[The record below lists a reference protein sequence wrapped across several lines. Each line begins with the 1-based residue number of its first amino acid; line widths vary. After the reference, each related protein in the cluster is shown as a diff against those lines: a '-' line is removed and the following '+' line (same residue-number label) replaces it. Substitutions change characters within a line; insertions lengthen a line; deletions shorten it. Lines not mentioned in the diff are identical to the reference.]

1 MPLCKIADR
10 IIQLNCRYGYTPRIC
25 ADYAIEDGEP
35 EVVIS
40 ATDNEINELKERSE
54 HKLPDGYFESL
65 VIYKKLCA
73 DMPLCDGFLM
83 HGSAIEFDSRAYLFT
98 AKSGVGKTTHTM
110 LWKQEFGDAVGII
123 NGDKPILRRVG
134 DGFRVY
140 GTPWSG
146 KEHYNTNTSAPLG
159 AICVIERGDH
169 NECMR
174 LGEKDAVK
182 AVMAQVMMPSD
193 KSMMMLQLRLIDMLI
208 KQVPVYKMI
217 CLPDAEAARVAFD
230 TMIGNKL

>member
-35 EVVIS
+35 ELVLS
-40 ATDNEINELKERSE
+40 ASEDEIAALRSRSE

-65 VIYKKLCA
+65 VLYRKLCA

-83 HGSAIEFDSRAYLFT
+83 HGSAVEFDRRAYLFT

-110 LWKQEFGDAVGII
+110 LWKQEFGDAVSII

-134 DGFRVY
+134 EDFNVY

-146 KEHYNTNTSAPLG
+146 KEHYNTNMSAPLS
-159 AICVIERGDH
+159 AICVIERGER
-169 NECMR
+169 NECVELSER
-174 LGEKDAVK
+174 EAVK
-182 AVMAQVMMPSD
+182 AVMGQVMMHSD
-193 KSMMMLQLRLIDMLI
+193 KTLALRQLRLIDMLI
-208 KQVPVYKMI
+208 KQVPVYKMY
-217 CLPDAEAARVAFD
+217 CLPNAEAAHVAFD
-230 TMIGNKL
+230 AMIKSKQ

>member
-25 ADYAIEDGEP
+25 QDYTVESGEP

-73 DMPLCDGFLM
+73 DMPRHDGFLM
-83 HGSAIEFDSRAYLFT
+83 HGSAIEFDSRAYLFI

-193 KSMMMLQLRLIDMLI
+193 KSMMMLQLRLIDSLI
-208 KQVPVYKMI
+208 KSVPVYKMI
-217 CLPDAEAARVAFD
+217 CLPDTEAARVAFD